1 MAAPNT
7 LIPRAIISR
16 TTPVALT
23 SSFADVVANPADS
36 GKVVQVKGLLVSN
49 SSGAELVASFQ
60 VVRGTT
66 VFPLRTAVAVAGG
79 GLVPALPT
87 GEEIR
92 LEEGDKLQG
101 KLVSGTGGTAFC
113 THNVTG

>member
-1 MAAPNT
+1 MTAPNT

-16 TTPVALT
+16 TAIVALT

-36 GKVVQVKGLLVSN
+36 GKVVQVLGLLVSN
-49 SSGAELVASFQ
+49 SSGAELVAAFQ

-66 VFPLRTAVAVAGG
+66 VFPLRTAVSVALGALG
-79 GLVPALPT
+79 PAMPT
-87 GEEIR
+87 GEELR

-101 KLVSGTGGTAFC
+101 KLISGTGGTAFC
-113 THNVTG
+113 THNGIG